1 MIEPDDI
8 FVGRALALGRGA
20 PTALQIIAIPH
31 REHRVGVVGIDDE
44 QHVSSSAL
52 RREDFAGGDAP
63 AALGAVEQ
71 QGAVVI
77 EIEKP
82 AVERLAF
89 EADSDA
95 LAEAA
100 RALEPGGAHRREPLL
115 PPMSGPAGEAM
126 REGFE
131 QPWRRYPVTARLG
144 ERGGGELDIARR

>member
-8 FVGRALALGRGA
+8 FVGRALALGRRA
-20 PTALQIIAIPH
+20 PTALQVITIPH

-44 QHVSSSAL
+44 KHVASSAM

-71 QGAVVI
+71 EGAVVI
-77 EIEKP
+77 EIEEP

-89 EADSDA
+89 EADADV

-100 RALEPGGAHRREPLL
+100 RALEPGGAYRPEPLPPPPPGPPP
-115 PPMSGPAGEAM
+115 PPMPPS
-126 REGFE
+126 
-131 QPWRRYPVTARLG
+131 LH
-144 ERGGGELDIARR
+144 